1 MREARHRSVA
11 LMRMSVLVPIALA
24 ACALPGCMLIDSISP
39 QVRLGDQV
47 HQLNDEIRW
56 GRVDLA
62 AQRVAASH
70 RRQFVQSHRGWGAN
84 IHVADADV
92 TNMDLGLPDG
102 RAASYVTYS
111 WFDERAME
119 LQSTTVRQLW
129 VGEGEG
135 YVLVGEEVI
144 GGEASLLPGAP
155 VIDLDGLDEDGN
167 LTAGSESDPVATM
180 AAMDALEDAPTVTT
194 ASRPRHRDS
203 QGALVE

>member
-1 MREARHRSVA
+1 MRKSVVV
-11 LMRMSVLVPIALA
+11 SIALA
-24 ACALPGCMLIDSISP
+24 AWVLSGCMLIDSISP

-62 AQRVAASH
+62 AQRVAPSH
-70 RRQFVQSHRGWGAN
+70 RRAFVRAHRAWGGMVH
-84 IHVADADV
+84 IADADV

-102 RAASYVTYS
+102 RAASFVTYS
-111 WFDERAME
+111 WFDERTMQ

-135 YVLVGEEVI
+135 YVLVGEEII
-144 GGEASLLPGAP
+144 GGDEALLPGAP
-155 VIDLDGLDEDGN
+155 VVEGISDELDEDGAI
-167 LTAGSESDPVATM
+167 TAGDEL
-180 AAMDALEDAPTVTT
+180 AMGEDAPVVTT
-194 ASRPRHRDS
+194 ATPRPRHRDS